1 MNKFYQIISDF
12 FKIQKFFKTSRIFLI
27 FFLFT
32 LCTLLEFLNI
42 ALILPVIS
50 FLFSDNIGDKNLQFL
65 EFLNID
71 NLKYNENFIYSLSV
85 LIIILFL
92 IKLILLLIS
101 TKLQTNFFSMMRYKI
116 SSYFFNFYIS
126 KPYIYF
132 TNEKESSKV
141 MRNITMLSSSY
152 SGFLERFLLLAND
165 FFIFLGIVIVVF
177 FYDPL
182 IFILIS
188 SLIIL
193 ISLIYISFTKKYFFS
208 LGKSLLDLSANL
220 LKDIQESLNNIIQIK
235 LLKKENYFVSNFNY
249 KAKDNSYK
257 VGYLA
262 FLQAVPKMLM
272 EFFAI
277 LLIFLLI
284 IVLVYTSQSKEEITS
299 ILTLFS
305 ILIIRIIPFST
316 KLISFFNSLSSFAP
330 SLNLLKNE
338 LNISKDNDAKYINIK
353 KENGKKIDKINA
365 ITLTNVNFKY
375 SSLDQKLF
383 ENVTLSMIKNNI
395 YAIFGPSG
403 SGKTTLL
410 NIINGLIKPTSGDIK
425 YNNIN
430 LEEIDLS
437 NIGYVTQSSFFQ
449 NDTIKKNI
457 AFAITE
463 ENIDEKKIYSSL
475 EAVNLSNFIEGLDKG
490 INSSISELGSNFSG
504 GQLQR
509 LSIARAIYSNSDF
522 IIFDEPTSSL
532 DDANREKIL
541 DLITKLKKNRIIIII
556 THTKADLKICDK
568 IFKIIEKKIIVE

>member
-1 MNKFYQIISDF
+1 MNKFYQTILDF
-12 FKIQKFFKTSRIFLI
+12 FQIQKFFKTSKIYLI

-32 LCTLLEFLNI
+32 VCTLLESLNI

-50 FLFSDNIGDKNLQFL
+50 ILFSDSIGEKNLQFL
-65 EFLNID
+65 EFLNIEILD
-71 NLKYNENFIYSLSV
+71 YSQDFVYTISI
-85 LIIILFL
+85 LIILLFL

-132 TNEKESSKV
+132 TNEKESAKI
-141 MRNITMLSSSY
+141 MRNVTMLSSSY

-177 FYDPL
+177 FYDPVIFL
-182 IFILIS
+182 IIS

-193 ISLIYISFTKKYFFS
+193 ISLVYISFTKKYFFN

-235 LLKKENYFVSNFNY
+235 LLKKESHFVSNFNF

-257 VGYLA
+257 IGYLA
-262 FLQAVPKMLM
+262 FLQAIPKMLM

-277 LLIFLLI
+277 LLVFLLI
-284 IVLVYTSQSKEEITS
+284 IALVYTSQPKEEIIS
-299 ILTLFS
+299 IITLFS
-305 ILIIRIIPFST
+305 IITIRIIPFST
-316 KLISFFNSLSSFAP
+316 KLISFMNSLSSFAP
-330 SLNLLKNE
+330 SLNLLKSE
-338 LNISKDNDAKYINIK
+338 LNLSKKDTNQEGNENKINK
-353 KENGKKIDKINA
+353 KKIEKINEIKFDEVA
-365 ITLTNVNFKY
+365 FSYPNTKE
-375 SSLDQKLF
+375 KLF
-383 ENVTLSMIKNNI
+383 ENLSLLMTKNNI
-395 YAIFGPSG
+395 YGIFGPSG

-410 NIINGLIKPTSGDIK
+410 NLMNGLIKPSYGSIK

-430 LEEIDLS
+430 LEELNFS
-437 NIGYVTQSSFFQ
+437 KIGYVTQSSFFQ

-457 AFAITE
+457 AFGILE
-463 ENIDEKKIYSSL
+463 KDIDENKIYSSL
-475 EAVNLSNFIEGLDKG
+475 EAVNLLNL
-490 INSSISELGSNFSG
+490 INNLENGVNSLISELGSNFSG

-509 LSIARAIYSNSDF
+509 LSIARAIYSNSDL

-532 DDANREKIL
+532 DEKNKEKIL
-541 DLITKLKKNRIIIII
+541 DLIKSLKKNRIIIII
-556 THTKADLKICDK
+556 THTKSDIKICDRV
-568 IFKIIEKKIIVE
+568 FKINKKNILIE